1 MPEAPDAA
9 EIRVVACLV
18 EKQRTTPDV
27 YPLSLNSLRIAC
39 NQATNR
45 DPVVDYDE
53 ATVVEALR
61 RLALRGW
68 TRLSSGPGGRAR
80 KYRHLLEEALG
91 VDRAEL
97 SLLAVLMLRGA
108 QTPGE
113 LKQRSERLHSFADL
127 AAVQEALERLI
138 EREQVARLPRRP
150 GQKEER
156 YEHLLGG
163 SGPVPA
169 VPSSAD
175 TTEAA
180 PQTSEV
186 DGPPAAEAEESPLPP
201 PGDRLNRL
209 EAELAELRE
218 QVSALRQALGE

>member
-1 MPEAPDAA
+1 MPEAPDAV

-39 NQATNR
+39 NQSTNR

-53 ATVVEALR
+53 ATVVEGLR

-68 TRLSSGPGGRAR
+68 TRLASGPGGRAR
-80 KYRHLLEEALG
+80 KYRHLLDEALG
-91 VDRAEL
+91 VDAAEI

-113 LKQRSERLHSFADL
+113 LKQRSERLHPFADL
-127 AAVQEALERLI
+127 GEVEETLERLI

-156 YEHLLGG
+156 YEQLLGG
-163 SGPVPA
+163 AVAPPPPVGDVSPM
-169 VPSSAD
+169 
-175 TTEAA
+175 
-180 PQTSEV
+180 
-186 DGPPAAEAEESPLPP
+186 AAEEEPDLPP

-209 EAELAELRE
+209 EAELAELRQ
-218 QVSALRQALGE
+218 QVAALREALGE

>member
-68 TRLSSGPGGRAR
+68 TRLASGPGGRAR
-80 KYRHLLEEALG
+80 KYRHLLDEALG
-91 VDRAEL
+91 VDAAEL
-97 SLLAVLMLRGA
+97 SLLAVLMLRGP

-113 LKQRSERLHSFADL
+113 LKQRSERLHSFAGL
-127 AAVQEALERLI
+127 AAVQETLERLVG
-138 EREQVARLPRRP
+138 REQVARLPRRP

-163 SGPVPA
+163 SELP
-169 VPSSAD
+169 
-175 TTEAA
+175 
-180 PQTSEV
+180 
-186 DGPPAAEAEESPLPP
+186 DGPPARAPADPGAEAEESPAEERELPP

-218 QVSALRQALGE
+218 QVSRLREALGE

>member
-27 YPLSLNSLRIAC
+27 YPLSLNSLRVAC

-68 TRLSSGPGGRAR
+68 TRLASGPGGRAR
-80 KYRHLLEEALG
+80 KYRHLLEETLG
-91 VDRAEL
+91 VDGAEL

-127 AAVQEALERLI
+127 AAVQGTLERLI

-163 SGPVPA
+163 SAATDSSEPTTKVEGEPA
-169 VPSSAD
+169 
-175 TTEAA
+175 AA
-180 PQTSEV
+180 P
-186 DGPPAAEAEESPLPP
+186 EERPMPP

-209 EAELAELRE
+209 EAELMELRE
-218 QVSALRQALGE
+218 QVSKLRQALGD

>member
-39 NQATNR
+39 NQSTNR

-53 ATVVEALR
+53 PTVVEALR

-68 TRLSSGPGGRAR
+68 TRLASGPGGRAR
-80 KYRHLLEEALG
+80 KYRHLLDEALG
-91 VDRAEL
+91 VDPAEI

-127 AAVQEALERLI
+127 AAVHETLDRMVERG
-138 EREQVARLPRRP
+138 QVTRHPRRP
-150 GQKEER
+150 GQKEDR
-156 YEHLLGG
+156 YEQLLGG
-163 SGPVPA
+163 EREVRPAPAAAEGANSPPA
-169 VPSSAD
+169 VTPSTDAD
-175 TTEAA
+175 PE
-180 PQTSEV
+180 PS
-186 DGPPAAEAEESPLPP
+186 LPP

-218 QVSALRQALGE
+218 QVAALREALGE

>member
-1 MPEAPDAA
+1 MPEAPDPV
-9 EIRVVACLV
+9 EIRIVACLV

-45 DPVVDYDE
+45 EPVVDYDE
-53 ATVVEALR
+53 ATVVEGLR

-68 TRLSSGPGGRAR
+68 TRLASGPGGRAR
-80 KYRHLLEEALG
+80 KYRHLLDDALG
-91 VDRAEL
+91 VDAAEV

-113 LKQRSERLHSFADL
+113 LKQRSERLHSFAAL
-127 AAVQEALERLI
+127 GEVQETLERLI
-138 EREQVARLPRRP
+138 ARDQVARLPRRP

-163 SGPVPA
+163 DDEAQAPSPA
-169 VPSSAD
+169 PSEGEPAPAGEDSAD
-175 TTEAA
+175 
-180 PQTSEV
+180 
-186 DGPPAAEAEESPLPP
+186 AEEEPPMPL
-201 PGDRLNRL
+201 PGDRLTRL
-209 EAELAELRE
+209 EAELAELRK
-218 QVSALRQALGE
+218 QVAALREALGE

>member
-1 MPEAPDAA
+1 MPEAPDAV

-53 ATVVEALR
+53 ATVVEGLR
-61 RLALRGW
+61 HLALRGW
-68 TRLSSGPGGRAR
+68 TRLASGPGGRAR
-80 KYRHLLEEALG
+80 KYRHLLDEALG
-91 VDRAEL
+91 VDAAEV

-113 LKQRSERLHSFADL
+113 LKQRSERLHSFAGL
-127 AAVQEALERLI
+127 GEVQETLERLI

-163 SGPVPA
+163 AEVSPPTAGVPDPT
-169 VPSSAD
+169 VP
-175 TTEAA
+175 E
-180 PQTSEV
+180 E
-186 DGPPAAEAEESPLPP
+186 PALPP

-218 QVSALRQALGE
+218 QVTALREALGE

>member
-1 MPEAPDAA
+1 MPEAPDAV

-53 ATVVEALR
+53 ATVVEGLR

-68 TRLSSGPGGRAR
+68 TRLASGPGGRAR
-80 KYRHLLEEALG
+80 KYRHLLDEALG
-91 VDRAEL
+91 VDAAEI

-113 LKQRSERLHSFADL
+113 LKQRSERLHSFAGL
-127 AAVQEALERLI
+127 GEVQETLERLI

-156 YEHLLGG
+156 YQHLLGG
-163 SGPVPA
+163 GPSPSPSASSPA
-169 VPSSAD
+169 A
-175 TTEAA
+175 
-180 PQTSEV
+180 
-186 DGPPAAEAEESPLPP
+186 PAAEEERPLPP

-218 QVSALRQALGE
+218 QVSALREALGE

>member
-27 YPLSLNSLRIAC
+27 YPLSLNSLRVAC
-39 NQATNR
+39 NQSTNR

-68 TRLSSGPGGRAR
+68 TRLASGPGGRAR

-91 VDRAEL
+91 VDAAEL

-127 AAVQEALERLI
+127 AAVEETLERLI

-163 SGPVPA
+163 SVAAA
-169 VPSSAD
+169 VS
-175 TTEAA
+175 
-180 PQTSEV
+180 
-186 DGPPAAEAEESPLPP
+186 PAAEADGEPAAAPEERPMPP

-209 EAELAELRE
+209 EAELTELRE
-218 QVSALRQALGE
+218 QVSKLREALGE